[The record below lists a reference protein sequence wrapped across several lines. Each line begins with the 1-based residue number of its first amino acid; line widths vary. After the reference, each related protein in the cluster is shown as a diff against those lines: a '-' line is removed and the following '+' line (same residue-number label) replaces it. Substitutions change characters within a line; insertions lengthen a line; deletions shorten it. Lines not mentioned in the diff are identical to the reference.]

1 MNLQGLELVKYV
13 QDCVDRDERAKKR
26 EAERQEREAE
36 RLEREAERASREK
49 IEFVKL
55 KLEQNGGL
63 DTARDTSHSVPR
75 NNPRLPICKEN
86 TDSIDS
92 FLFRFESHATA
103 LKWPRSD
110 WPVLLSASLEG
121 QALSLYHGLSANGLV
136 DYDYEYDTLKKKLL
150 TKFQCSADGFRERC
164 RPNESFQSFGERMR
178 HLFERWVEMS
188 EINKTYEDVFDLILA
203 EQFLQSPRT

>member
-1 MNLQGLELVKYV
+1 MENSTCIYLYFLFTFLTFLKMTSNGQFDVFRLQGEKLNLQGLELVRYV

-110 WPVLLSASLEG
+110 WPVLLSAILEG
-121 QALSLYHGLSANGLV
+121 QALSLYHV
-136 DYDYEYDTLKKKLL
+136 RMVLL
-150 TKFQCSADGFRERC
+150 TTEEKFVDQISVQCRW
-164 RPNESFQSFGERMR
+164 FQRTFSC
-178 HLFERWVEMS
+178 V
-188 EINKTYEDVFDLILA
+188 
-203 EQFLQSPRT
+203 SP